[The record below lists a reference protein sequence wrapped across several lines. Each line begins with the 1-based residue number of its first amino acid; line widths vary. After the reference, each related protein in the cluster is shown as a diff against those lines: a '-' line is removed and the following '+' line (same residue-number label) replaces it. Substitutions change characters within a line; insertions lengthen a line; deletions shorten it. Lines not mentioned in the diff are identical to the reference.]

1 MTRKQYDR
9 LNGGLPL
16 SLPRSDNLSL
26 SHSDNLSLS
35 RREFLRLSA
44 LLTGAVAL
52 PRLAAAANPDDPV
65 RIGYLPITDAS
76 PLLVAHAQKL
86 FEAQGLA
93 VETPRLFR
101 SWAQIVEAFMAG
113 QVNVVHLLSPM
124 TVWARY
130 GSHLA
135 AKVVAWNHMSGSAL
149 TVGLNIQSIKDL
161 GGKKVAVPFWYSIHN
176 VVLQH
181 LLRENGLT
189 VVTKPAA
196 ALQANEVAL
205 TVMAPPDMGPALA
218 NGAIAG
224 FIVAEPFNAA
234 AEINGIGRVLRFTG
248 DVWRDHA
255 CCVVTLHERDL
266 KDRPEWSQK
275 VVNAIVNAQHWLRNN
290 REAGA
295 QLLAKDA
302 PGKYTPFPP
311 AVLARVLAPEAGR
324 QQQYVAVG
332 AIRHPEWKD
341 QRIDFQPYP
350 FPSYT
355 EQLVKF
361 LKLTQVEGDNRFLA
375 ALDPAFA
382 ARDLVDDRFV
392 KNAIAALGGLK
403 AFGLPEKFTRAETI
417 VA

>member
-1 MTRKQYDR
+1 M
-9 LNGGLPL
+9 N
-16 SLPRSDNLSL
+16 DNLL
-26 SHSDNLSLS
+26 DNLTEDLPVS
-35 RREFLRLSA
+35 RRDFLRLSA
-44 LLTGAVAL
+44 LLTGSIAL
-52 PRLAAAANPDDPV
+52 PQLARAANPNDPV

-76 PLLVAHAQKL
+76 PLLIAHSKQF
-86 FEAQGLA
+86 FEQQGLE
-93 VETPRLFR
+93 VEAPKLFR

-130 GSHLA
+130 GSKFP

-149 TVGLNIQSIKDL
+149 TVAPNVQNVKDL

-189 VVTKPAA
+189 VVTKPTDS
-196 ALQANEVAL
+196 LKPNEVAL
-205 TVMAPPDMGPALA
+205 SIMAPPDMGPALA

-234 AEINGIGRVLRFTG
+234 AETNGIGRILRFTG
-248 DVWRDHA
+248 DVWREHA

-266 KDRPEWSQK
+266 NDRPEWSQK
-275 VVNAIVNAQHWLRNN
+275 VVNGIVNAQHWLRDN
-290 REAGA
+290 RKEGA
-295 QLLAKDA
+295 LLLSKEG

-311 AVLARVLAPEAGR
+311 AVLERVLVPNAER
-324 QQQYVAVG
+324 QQQYVKDG

-341 QRIDFQPYP
+341 ERIEYQPYP

-355 EQLVKF
+355 EQLVKQ
-361 LKLTQVEGDNRFLA
+361 LKNTQVEGDNKFLTS
-375 ALDPAFA
+375 LDPAFV

-392 KNAIAALGGLK
+392 RKSIAALGGLK
-403 AFGLPEKFTRAETI
+403 AFGLPEKFTRSETI

>member
-1 MTRKQYDR
+1 MNDE
-9 LNGGLPL
+9 LLAGLSEDLPL
-16 SLPRSDNLSL
+16 S
-26 SHSDNLSLS
+26 
-35 RREFLRLSA
+35 RRDFLRLSA
-44 LLTGAVAL
+44 LLTGSIAL
-52 PRLAAAANPDDPV
+52 PKLARAANPNDPV

-76 PLLVAHAQKL
+76 PLLVAHGKQF
-86 FEAQGLA
+86 FEQQGLT
-93 VETPRLFR
+93 VEAPRLFR

-130 GSHLA
+130 GSQFP

-149 TVGLNIQSIKDL
+149 TVAPAIQNVKDL

-189 VVTKPAA
+189 VVTKPADS
-196 ALQANEVAL
+196 LKANEVAL
-205 TVMAPPDMGPALA
+205 SIMAPADMGPALA

-234 AEINGIGRVLRFTG
+234 AETNGIGRILRFTG
-248 DVWRDHA
+248 DVWREHA
-255 CCVVTLHERDL
+255 CCVVTMHEQDL

-275 VVNAIVNAQHWLRNN
+275 VVNAIVNAQHWLRDN
-290 REAGA
+290 RKEGA
-295 QLLAKDA
+295 QLLSKDA

-311 AVLARVLAPEAGR
+311 AVLERVLVPSAERDR
-324 QQQYVAVG
+324 QYAREG

-341 QRIDFQPYP
+341 ERIDYQPYP

-355 EQLVKF
+355 EQLVKL
-361 LKLTQVEGDNRFLA
+361 LKNTQVEGDNRFLS
-375 ALDPAFA
+375 ALDPSFV

-392 KNAIAALGGLK
+392 RKSIAAIGGLK
-403 AFGLPEKFTRAETI
+403 AFGLPEKFTRSETI

>member
-1 MTRKQYDR
+1 MTDKLLENLSDD
-9 LNGGLPL
+9 LPL
-16 SLPRSDNLSL
+16 S
-26 SHSDNLSLS
+26 
-35 RREFLRLSA
+35 RRDFLRLSA
-44 LLTGAVAL
+44 LLTGSLAL
-52 PRLAAAANPDDPV
+52 PPLARAANPNDPV

-76 PLLVAHAQKL
+76 PLLVAHSKKL
-86 FEAQGLA
+86 FEAQGLE
-93 VETPRLFR
+93 VEAPKLFR

-130 GSHLA
+130 GSNFP

-149 TVGLNIQSIKDL
+149 TVASNIQNIKDL
-161 GGKKVAVPFWYSIHN
+161 GGKKVAVPFWYSVHN

-189 VVTKPAA
+189 VVTKPSGD
-196 ALQANEVAL
+196 LKANEVAL
-205 TVMAPPDMGPALA
+205 SIMAPPDMGPALA

-234 AEINGIGRVLRFTG
+234 AETNGIGRVLRFTG
-248 DVWRDHA
+248 DVWREHA
-255 CCVVTLHERDL
+255 CCVVTMHERDL

-275 VVNAIVNAQHWLRNN
+275 VVNGIVNAQHWLRDN
-290 REAGA
+290 RKEGA
-295 QLLAKDA
+295 QLLSKDA

-311 AVLARVLAPEAGR
+311 AVLERVLVPNAER
-324 QQQYVAVG
+324 QQQYVKEG

-341 QRIDFQPYP
+341 ERIEYQPYP

-355 EQLVKF
+355 EQLVKL
-361 LKLTQVEGDNRFLA
+361 LKNTQVEGDNKFLA
-375 ALDPAFA
+375 SLDPAFV

-392 KNAIAALGGLK
+392 RKSIAALGGLK
-403 AFGLPEKFTRAETI
+403 AFGLPEKFTRSETL

>member
-1 MTRKQYDR
+1 MNDD
-9 LNGGLPL
+9 LLANLSDDLPL
-16 SLPRSDNLSL
+16 S
-26 SHSDNLSLS
+26 
-35 RREFLRLSA
+35 RRDFLRLSA
-44 LLTGAVAL
+44 LLTGSLAL
-52 PRLAAAANPDDPV
+52 PQLARAANPNDPV

-76 PLLVAHAQKL
+76 PLLVAHSKKL
-86 FEAQGLA
+86 FEAQGLE
-93 VETPRLFR
+93 VEAPKLFR

-130 GSHLA
+130 GSNFP

-149 TVGLNIQSIKDL
+149 TVAPNIQNVKDL
-161 GGKKVAVPFWYSIHN
+161 GGKKVAVPFWYSVHN

-189 VVTKPAA
+189 VVTKPTDS
-196 ALQANEVAL
+196 LKPNEVAL
-205 TVMAPPDMGPALA
+205 SIMAPADMGPALA

-234 AEINGIGRVLRFTG
+234 AETNGIGRIARFTG
-248 DVWRDHA
+248 DVWREHA
-255 CCVVTLHERDL
+255 CCVVTMHERDL

-275 VVNAIVNAQHWLRNN
+275 VVNAIVNAQHWLKDN
-290 REAGA
+290 RKEGA
-295 QLLAKDA
+295 QILSKDGA
-302 PGKYTPFPP
+302 GKYTPFPQ
-311 AVLARVLAPEAGR
+311 AVLERVLVPNAER
-324 QQQYVAVG
+324 QQQYVKEG

-341 QRIDFQPYP
+341 ERIEYQPYP

-355 EQLVKF
+355 EQLVKL
-361 LKLTQVEGDNRFLA
+361 LKATQVEGDNKFLA
-375 ALDPAFA
+375 SLDPAFV

-392 KNAIAALGGLK
+392 KKSIAALGGLK
-403 AFGLPEKFTRAETI
+403 AFGLPEKYTRSETI

>member
-1 MTRKQYDR
+1 MHDDPLPHLTDD
-9 LNGGLPL
+9 LPL
-16 SLPRSDNLSL
+16 S
-26 SHSDNLSLS
+26 
-35 RREFLRLSA
+35 RRDFLRLAAIFSGS
-44 LLTGAVAL
+44 LAL
-52 PRLAAAANPDDPV
+52 PPLARAANPNDPV

-76 PLLVAHAQKL
+76 PLLVAHARKL
-86 FEAQGLA
+86 FEAQGLD
-93 VETPRLFR
+93 VEPPKLFR

-124 TVWARY
+124 TVWSRY
-130 GSHLA
+130 GSRFP

-149 TVGLNIQSIKDL
+149 TVAPNIRDIREL

-189 VVTKPAA
+189 VVTKPNGE
-196 ALQANEVAL
+196 LKANEVAL
-205 TVMAPPDMGPALA
+205 AIMAPPDMGPALA

-234 AEINGIGRVLRFTG
+234 AETNGIGRILRFTG
-248 DVWRDHA
+248 DVWREHA
-255 CCVVTLHERDL
+255 CCVVTMHERDL
-266 KDRPEWSQK
+266 NERPEWSQK
-275 VVNAIVNAQHWLRNN
+275 VVNAVVNAQHWLRDH
-290 REAGA
+290 RQEGA
-295 QLLAKDA
+295 QLLSKDA

-311 AVLARVLAPEAGR
+311 AVLERVLLPNAER
-324 QQQYVAVG
+324 QQQYVREG

-341 QRIDFQPYP
+341 ERIEYQPYP

-355 EQLVKF
+355 EQLVKL
-361 LKLTQVEGDNRFLA
+361 LKATQVEGDNKFLGH
-375 ALDPAFA
+375 LDPAFV

-392 KNAIAALGGLK
+392 RKAIAALGGLK
-403 AFGLPEKFTRAETI
+403 AFGLPERYTRHETL

>member
-1 MTRKQYDR
+1 MNDD
-9 LNGGLPL
+9 LLANLSEDLPE
-16 SLPRSDNLSL
+16 SLPV
-26 SHSDNLSLS
+26 S
-35 RREFLRLSA
+35 RRDFLRLYA
-44 LLTGAVAL
+44 LLTGSLAL
-52 PRLAAAANPDDPV
+52 PQLARAANPNDPV

-76 PLLVAHAQKL
+76 PLLVAHSKKL
-86 FEAQGLA
+86 FEAQGLE
-93 VETPRLFR
+93 VEAPKLFR

-130 GSHLA
+130 GSNFP

-149 TVGLNIQSIKDL
+149 TVAPNIQNVKDL
-161 GGKKVAVPFWYSIHN
+161 GGKKVAVPFWYSVHN

-189 VVTKPAA
+189 VVTKPTDS
-196 ALQANEVAL
+196 LKPNEVAL
-205 TVMAPPDMGPALA
+205 SIMAPADMGPALA

-234 AEINGIGRVLRFTG
+234 AETNGIGRIARFTG
-248 DVWRDHA
+248 DVWREHA
-255 CCVVTLHERDL
+255 CCVVTMHERDL

-275 VVNAIVNAQHWLRNN
+275 VVNAIVNAQHWLKDN
-290 REAGA
+290 RKEGA
-295 QLLAKDA
+295 QILSKDGA
-302 PGKYTPFPP
+302 GKYTPFAQ
-311 AVLARVLAPEAGR
+311 AVLERVLVPNAER
-324 QQQYVAVG
+324 QQQYVKEG

-341 QRIDFQPYP
+341 ERIEYQPYP

-355 EQLVKF
+355 EQLVKL
-361 LKLTQVEGDNRFLA
+361 LKATQVEGDNKFLA
-375 ALDPAFA
+375 NLDPAFV

-392 KNAIAALGGLK
+392 KKSIAALGGLK
-403 AFGLPEKFTRAETI
+403 AFGLPEKYTRSETI